1 MTLVPRTPDDGPV
14 PLESRHRWIVL
25 LAEVGQLAHAI
36 ANTEF
41 VPKALRGDEAAIAAA
56 ILYGDEV
63 GLSPMQSLAKIA
75 VIDGRPALAAEAQRA
90 LILAAGHQLW
100 FEDMTVTKVTVAG
113 RRAGA
118 EQIVRVTWTMDDAKR
133 AGIAGKQNWRSYP
146 RAMLIARA
154 SAELARSLFAD
165 AIGGLAATEELDDIG
180 DTPPPTEPEPVELKS
195 ATSRRRRNTPA
206 AAPVIAP
213 VLPEPPPPPLPPLPE
228 EEEADEP
235 AVPTIT
241 EPQLRKL
248 HAMFGE
254 RAISDRDERLDWVN
268 ARLERTVM
276 STSELTDVEASML
289 IGELQQQPAVQ
300 AELAVETIADEDVDV
315 LSWMRREAGVDDDW
329 LRNKLAGL
337 GVEGLPVQITR
348 QTIKR
353 LTKPQMV
360 QLADALNT
368 EIDARREEQQ

>member
-195 ATSRRRRNTPA
+195 ATSRRRRNTSA

-213 VLPEPPPPPLPPLPE
+213 ALPEPEPPPLPPLPE
-228 EEEADEP
+228 EEEADDTTP
-235 AVPTIT
+235 KIT

-254 RAISDRDERLDWVN
+254 RAISSRDERLDWVN